1 MPLADTV
8 VLVAI
13 DLLGRAIQLVIH
25 LDPFRLRQF
34 ATIGLAV
41 GANLLGDRRFLGF
54 EIRSFAGGQ
63 LSAVDALRDAVL
75 LVFQALVN
83 GWRLRDGRRGI
94 GLDRVGCGLR
104 HRG

>member
-1 MPLADTV
+1 MTLAGTV
-8 VLVAI
+8 VLVAV
-13 DLLGRAIQLVIH
+13 DLPGRAIQLVIH
-25 LDPFRLRQF
+25 LHPFRLRQL

-41 GANLLGDRRFLGF
+41 GADFVGDSGFLGF
-54 EIRSFAGGQ
+54 QVCGFAGGQ

-75 LVFQALVN
+75 LVFQSLVD